1 MTVAAKPTSSKP
13 SIFDMT
19 GRAKW
24 DAWNDAGKK
33 YTSAVD
39 AEARYLQIARDLG
52 WSEEAKP
59 EPPASTEPTSA
70 DSIWDDDNR
79 PSSGKGSSGMGPSV
93 SSMKP
98 PDTAEDNTIHGFAVS
113 NDVEA
118 LKSLLKMQPDI
129 DVNQHDEFVR
139 RFYSTAYLLSPHI
152 VQGVYTSAS
161 SS

>member
-1 MTVAAKPTSSKP
+1 
-13 SIFDMT
+13 MT

-33 YTSAVD
+33 YTSAAD
-39 AEARYLQIARDLG
+39 AKARYLQIARDLG

-59 EPPASTEPTSA
+59 EPTAPTESTPAN
-70 DSIWDDDNR
+70 SIWDDDSR

-98 PDTAEDNTIHGFAVS
+98 PDTAKDNTIHGFAVS

-118 LKSLLKMQPDI
+118 LKSLLKMQTDI
-129 DVNQHDEFVR
+129 DVNQHDEYVR
-139 RFYSTAYLLSPHI
+139 RFFLEYLLAISSHCPRDLHHYI
-152 VQGVYTSAS
+152 WLQTGGTKTSCGCY
-161 SS
+161 